1 MGQQG
6 GGFSKL
12 SRRELTFADQRTL
25 HGLRQAT
32 EEVGVEEN
40 VGISW

>member
-6 GGFSKL
+6 GSFSKL
-12 SRRELTFADQRTL
+12 LRRELTFADQRTL
-25 HGLRQAT
+25 HGLGQAT